1 LDTFGKPALLTFPV
15 LQVWVFSVIFSE
27 TNHMKLFATAL
38 CFLTMTIA
46 ASSQTT
52 AEDSVKIAIGRFFTA
67 IRNSDGMAYKQAFT
81 DSAAYQHINWDKSG
95 EPVIKASYLM
105 QMALLISSVP
115 RGAADPRISFDM
127 VKVNGF
133 FASAWVPFKFYLNGQ
148 QLYCSVASFQMLR
161 VQGVWKIQYYIDRQ
175 VACQ

>member
-1 LDTFGKPALLTFPV
+1 
-15 LQVWVFSVIFSE
+15 
-27 TNHMKLFATAL
+27 MKLFATAL
-38 CFLTMTIA
+38 CFLLTIIA

-52 AEDSVKIAIGRFFTA
+52 PEDSVKMAIGKFFAT
-67 IRNSDGMAYKQAFT
+67 IRNSDGMAYKEAFT

-95 EPVIKASYLM
+95 EPVIKASYVI

-115 RGAADPRISFDM
+115 KGAADPRISFDM

-148 QLYCSVASFQMLR
+148 QLYCSVASFQMMR
-161 VQGVWKIQYYIDRQ
+161 IKGVWKIQYYIDRQ
-175 VACQ
+175 VKCQ